1 MQRYKHTKSAF
12 NMMSSANGIT
22 LPALLDAMPAKTV
35 AYRIKW
41 NLNVFLLGLTLL
53 GQPMFVASRIVG
65 ENPSSTNVLH
75 TEAALP
81 VSHVVDYTTPVST
94 AADLFSPPTALES
107 GAGASVTSLPFSTG
121 NGSSMTFLPAPLA
134 AAPMRDGTAIG
145 GHAKGANLSTYEAQ
159 PHNSMP
165 SALLEAAPVGNGRN
179 GSISSSNMPSTT
191 STASST
197 APITS
202 TSTTT
207 TSTTAFS
214 PAHVGVLPAVPTTS
228 TSRATPAPIPPI
240 ECYHAQAEL
249 CAERRGDCEC
259 NIDPSVAGAL
269 YCCNVTDINKAIGC
283 VTNAP
288 EIANWKY
295 LHIRNVTVRELPL
308 NVSNRYIKTLLSL
321 AITDGTIQRISTSF
335 ARFSSPVCLNV
346 SNNNISEIEPR
357 AFRELRN
364 LTMLDLSY
372 NNLSTIPSTN
382 GLPNFR
388 LDIRGNVGM
397 LCKSLLESLKS
408 GVKFKEPESTFCLT
422 NRTFNWFN
430 STDSLPLHQLEMI
443 QRVQDEC
450 PEKCTCELDRLNFD
464 LNNTERKT
472 ITTRVA
478 CTGLGLTKFPDR
490 LPAGTV
496 TLNISN
502 NNITSLEA
510 LNHPPYQSLLRL
522 HADDNQISSLSEL
535 EGMDFVSRFTL
546 FSIRRNKLKT
556 VQSYIFAKSLDLGSY
571 IFLEGNP
578 MSCDCNAAKGF
589 KNWLLSRKAQ
599 VPDHENIFC
608 EGNTNLPQLVTIQE
622 SKLCQSQHDW
632 TDYIYYLIATEV
644 LLLIALVCKVSY
656 DYWVFKSAGYLPW
669 PANKMPKLPCDCLS
683 KGV

>member
-1 MQRYKHTKSAF
+1 MGYMRR
-12 NMMSSANGIT
+12 NV
-22 LPALLDAMPAKTV
+22 ALLLVVLGGIVPEWALLV
-35 AYRIKW
+35 A
-41 NLNVFLLGLTLL
+41 G
-53 GQPMFVASRIVG
+53 RIVG
-65 ENPSSTNVLH
+65 DNVAGSNVLYTDIPPLLSQIADQTTPMH
-75 TEAALP
+75 TAVGEPPIPVGIREGATGVSKPTNLPNVDNQPGSDGNGATEPSATVPMASSSSP
-81 VSHVVDYTTPVST
+81 VSS
-94 AADLFSPPTALES
+94 
-107 GAGASVTSLPFSTG
+107 SVP
-121 NGSSMTFLPAPLA
+121 
-134 AAPMRDGTAIG
+134 IG
-145 GHAKGANLSTYEAQ
+145 GSGVTVA
-159 PHNSMP
+159 
-165 SALLEAAPVGNGRN
+165 
-179 GSISSSNMPSTT
+179 SSGGSTT
-191 STASST
+191 STSTIAATTSST
-197 APITS
+197 VPQTTTSSTSSTITTQ

-207 TSTTAFS
+207 TSTSA
-214 PAHVGVLPAVPTTS
+214 PNAVGVPPATS
-228 TSRATPAPIPPI
+228 TSSNSRTVPATPPI
-240 ECYHAQAEL
+240 ECYHAQPEL
-249 CAERRGDCEC
+249 CAERRSGDCEC
-259 NIDPSVAGAL
+259 SIDPLVPAAL

-288 EIANWKY
+288 ETASWKY
-295 LHIRNVTVRELPL
+295 LHMRNVTVRELAL

-382 GLPNFR
+382 GKFR

-408 GVKFKEPESTFCLT
+408 GVKFKDPESTFCLT

-430 STDSLPLHQLEMI
+430 STDSLPLHQLETI

-450 PEKCTCELDRLNFD
+450 PENCTCELDRLNFD

-510 LNHPPYQSLLRL
+510 LNTPPYQSLLRL
-522 HADDNQISSLSEL
+522 HADDNQISSLSDL
-535 EGMDFVSRFTL
+535 EGMDFISRFTL

-556 VQSYIFAKSLDLGSY
+556 VQSYIFTKSLDLGSY

-578 MSCDCNAAKGF
+578 MTCDCNAAKGF

-632 TDYIYYLIATEV
+632 TDYIYYLITTEI
-644 LLLIALVCKVSY
+644 LLLMALVCKVSY
-656 DYWVFKSAGYLPW
+656 DYWVFKTAGYLPW
-669 PANKMPKLPCDCLS
+669 PANKMPKLPCDCLCE
-683 KGV
+683 

>member
-1 MQRYKHTKSAF
+1 MGYVRR
-12 NMMSSANGIT
+12 NVVLLLLVLGISVPE
-22 LPALLDAMPAKTV
+22 LSLLV
-35 AYRIKW
+35 A
-41 NLNVFLLGLTLL
+41 G
-53 GQPMFVASRIVG
+53 RIVG
-65 ENPSSTNVLH
+65 DNVAGSNVLY
-75 TEAALP
+75 TDVPPMLSQAA
-81 VSHVVDYTTPVST
+81 DQTTPMHT
-94 AADLFSPPTALES
+94 AVAEPPIPVNIID
-107 GAGASVTSLPFSTG
+107 GAGIASKPANQPNVDHQPGSDSNGGTEPSATAPM
-121 NGSSMTFLPAPLA
+121 GSSSSPVASFVPN
-134 AAPMRDGTAIG
+134 G
-145 GHAKGANLSTYEAQ
+145 GSGVTVTLT
-159 PHNSMP
+159 
-165 SALLEAAPVGNGRN
+165 GG
-179 GSISSSNMPSTT
+179 STT
-191 STASST
+191 STTTIAVTTSSSMVPTTSSST
-197 APITS
+197 SSTS
-202 TSTTT
+202 TLQPSTTT
-207 TSTTAFS
+207 TSTGILPVTAS
-214 PAHVGVLPAVPTTS
+214 SSNSRSVP
-228 TSRATPAPIPPI
+228 PAPSI
-240 ECYHAQAEL
+240 ECYHAQPEL
-249 CAERRGDCEC
+249 CAERKPGDCEC
-259 NIDPSVAGAL
+259 SVDPLVPAAL

-288 EIANWKY
+288 ETTSWKY
-295 LHIRNVTVRELPL
+295 LHMRNVTVRELAL

-382 GLPNFR
+382 GKFR

-408 GVKFKEPESTFCLT
+408 GVKFKDPESTFCLT

-430 STDSLPLHQLEMI
+430 STDSLPLHQLETI

-450 PEKCTCELDRLNFD
+450 PENCTCELDRLNFD

-510 LNHPPYQSLLRL
+510 LNTPPYQSLLRL
-522 HADDNQISSLSEL
+522 HADDNQISSLSDL
-535 EGMDFVSRFTL
+535 EGMDFISRFTL

-556 VQSYIFAKSLDLGSY
+556 VQSYIFTKSLDLGSY

-578 MSCDCNAAKGF
+578 MTCDCNAAKGF

-632 TDYIYYLIATEV
+632 TDYIYYLIATEI
-644 LLLIALVCKVSY
+644 LLLLALVCKVSY
-656 DYWVFKSAGYLPW
+656 DYWVFKTAGYLPW
-669 PANKMPKLPCDCLS
+669 PANKMPKLPCDCLCE
-683 KGV
+683 

>member
-1 MQRYKHTKSAF
+1 M
-12 NMMSSANGIT
+12 
-22 LPALLDAMPAKTV
+22 LDEKTAKAVVYRGKWKLVVLWLVV
-35 AYRIKW
+35 A
-41 NLNVFLLGLTLL
+41 VLGPSTI
-53 GQPMFVASRIVG
+53 VSSRIVG
-65 ENPSSTNVLH
+65 ENHAGSNVLY
-75 TEAALP
+75 TETDSQLSHALD
-81 VSHVVDYTTPVST
+81 HTTPLSAVGEI
-94 AADLFSPPTALES
+94 FSPPTALE
-107 GAGASVTSLPFSTG
+107 GGTAAAASAI
-121 NGSSMTFLPAPLA
+121 NGSVL
-134 AAPMRDGTAIG
+134 
-145 GHAKGANLSTYEAQ
+145 ANLPVLLTDSATNASRTKGINSSTHETV
-159 PHNSMP
+159 NGMP
-165 SALLEAAPVGNGRN
+165 SALKEASSVDEQVIGQVANS
-179 GSISSSNMPSTT
+179 SISTSTVPSTT
-191 STASST
+191 STVSST
-197 APITS
+197 TTVAS

-207 TSTTAFS
+207 TTTIATT
-214 PAHVGVLPAVPTTS
+214 PAHVGAQPVAPTTS
-228 TSRATPAPIPPI
+228 TPPAVPAPMPVI
-240 ECYHAQAEL
+240 ECYYAPPEL

-259 NIDPSVAGAL
+259 NIDPAVPGAL

-283 VTNAP
+283 VAS
-288 EIANWKY
+288 EMSNWKY
-295 LHIRNVTVRELPL
+295 LHIRNVTMRELAL

-321 AITDGTIQRISTSF
+321 SITDGAIQRISNSF

-346 SNNNISEIEPR
+346 SNNNISEIEQR
-357 AFRELRN
+357 AFRELRS

-372 NNLSTIPSTN
+372 NNLSTIPLTS
-382 GLPNFR
+382 GLQKFR

-397 LCKSLLESLKS
+397 LCKSLLESLKG
-408 GVKFKEPESTFCLT
+408 GVKFKDPESTFCLT

-599 VPDHENIFC
+599 VPDHEYIFC

-669 PANKMPKLPCDCLS
+669 PANKMPKLPCDCLCE
-683 KGV
+683 

>member
-1 MQRYKHTKSAF
+1 MGYARRNVVLFLLALSI
-12 NMMSSANGIT
+12 SVPE
-22 LPALLDAMPAKTV
+22 LALLV
-35 AYRIKW
+35 A
-41 NLNVFLLGLTLL
+41 G
-53 GQPMFVASRIVG
+53 RIVG
-65 ENPSSTNVLH
+65 DNVASTNVLYTDLPPLLSQGADQTTPMH
-75 TEAALP
+75 TAVGEPPMPESVGPHLSNLPPTVDHQPSGGESNGATESSATVPMASSSSP
-81 VSHVVDYTTPVST
+81 VSSSLPIGGVTVSLSGGSSTSTSSVITATTSSTVPPTTATSSTSSSTSSSTTQSSST
-94 AADLFSPPTALES
+94 AATSPGT
-107 GAGASVTSLPFSTG
+107 T
-121 NGSSMTFLPAPLA
+121 NGV
-134 AAPMRDGTAIG
+134 GV
-145 GHAKGANLSTYEAQ
+145 
-159 PHNSMP
+159 
-165 SALLEAAPVGNGRN
+165 APVVA
-179 GSISSSNMPSTT
+179 STSSNARAT
-191 STASST
+191 
-197 APITS
+197 
-202 TSTTT
+202 
-207 TSTTAFS
+207 
-214 PAHVGVLPAVPTTS
+214 AVP
-228 TSRATPAPIPPI
+228 ATPSI
-240 ECYHAQAEL
+240 ECYHAQPDL
-249 CAERRGDCEC
+249 CAERKANDCEC
-259 NIDPSVAGAL
+259 SVDPLIPAAL

-288 EIANWKY
+288 ETATWKY
-295 LHIRNVTVRELPL
+295 LHMRNVTVRELAL

-335 ARFSSPVCLNV
+335 ARFSSPVCLNM

-382 GLPNFR
+382 GKFR

-408 GVKFKEPESTFCLT
+408 GVKFKDPESTFCLT

-430 STDSLPLHQLEMI
+430 STDSLPLHQLETI

-450 PEKCTCELDRLNFD
+450 PENCTCELDRLNFD

-510 LNHPPYQSLLRL
+510 LNTAPYQSLLRL
-522 HADDNQISSLSEL
+522 HADDNQISSLSDL
-535 EGMDFVSRFTL
+535 EGMDFISRFTL

-556 VQSYIFAKSLDLGSY
+556 VQSYIFTKSLDLGSY

-578 MSCDCNAAKGF
+578 MTCDCNAAKGF

-632 TDYIYYLIATEV
+632 TDYIYYLIATEIM
-644 LLLIALVCKVSY
+644 LLVALVCKVSY
-656 DYWVFKSAGYLPW
+656 DYWVFKTAGYLPW
-669 PANKMPKLPCDCLS
+669 PANKMPKLPCDCLCE
-683 KGV
+683 

>member
-1 MQRYKHTKSAF
+1 MPTTPV
-12 NMMSSANGIT
+12 MV
-22 LPALLDAMPAKTV
+22 LPRRNVLLILLILSTTV
-35 AYRIKW
+35 SE
-41 NLNVFLLGLTLL
+41 LSLLAAG
-53 GQPMFVASRIVG
+53 RIVG
-65 ENPSSTNVLH
+65 DNLAGSNVLYTDVPPLLSQPADQTTPTH
-75 TEAALP
+75 PVSGGELEGTHPVPIPFHPSDVDHHAPASGAESGTEASPTVPIASSSAP
-81 VSHVVDYTTPVST
+81 ISASGTTTDSAGNARAVL
-94 AADLFSPPTALES
+94 AAPP
-107 GAGASVTSLPFSTG
+107 
-121 NGSSMTFLPAPLA
+121 PLA
-134 AAPMRDGTAIG
+134 P
-145 GHAKGANLSTYEAQ
+145 
-159 PHNSMP
+159 P
-165 SALLEAAPVGNGRN
+165 S
-179 GSISSSNMPSTT
+179 
-191 STASST
+191 
-197 APITS
+197 
-202 TSTTT
+202 
-207 TSTTAFS
+207 
-214 PAHVGVLPAVPTTS
+214 
-228 TSRATPAPIPPI
+228 I
-240 ECYHAQAEL
+240 ECYHAQPEL
-249 CAERRGDCEC
+249 CVERRTGDCEC
-259 NIDPSVAGAL
+259 SVDPLVPAAL

-288 EIANWKY
+288 ETASWKY
-295 LHIRNVTVRELPL
+295 LHMRNVTVRELAL

-321 AITDGTIQRISTSF
+321 AITDGTIHRISTSF

-382 GLPNFR
+382 GKFR

-397 LCKSLLESLKS
+397 LCKSLLDPLKS
-408 GVKFKEPESTFCLT
+408 GVKFKDPESTFCLT

-430 STDSLPLHQLEMI
+430 STDSLPLHQLETI

-450 PEKCTCELDRLNFD
+450 PENCTCELDRLNFD

-472 ITTRVA
+472 ITARVA
-478 CTGLGLTKFPDR
+478 CTGLGLTKFPER

-510 LNHPPYQSLLRL
+510 LNTPPYQSLLRL
-522 HADDNQISSLSEL
+522 HADDNQISSLSDL
-535 EGMDFVSRFTL
+535 EGMDFISRFTL

-556 VQSYIFAKSLDLGSY
+556 VQSYIFTKSLDLGSY

-578 MSCDCNAAKGF
+578 MTCDCNAAKGF

-632 TDYIYYLIATEV
+632 TDYIYYLIATEI
-644 LLLIALVCKVSY
+644 LLLVALVCKVSY

-669 PANKMPKLPCDCLS
+669 PANKMPKLPCDCLCE
-683 KGV
+683 

>member
-1 MQRYKHTKSAF
+1 MGYVRRTVVLLLLLLGVTVREFSLLVAGRIVGDNVAGSNVLYTD
-12 NMMSSANGIT
+12 T
-22 LPALLDAMPAKTV
+22 PALLSQAVDQT
-35 AYRIKW
+35 
-41 NLNVFLLGLTLL
+41 T
-53 GQPMFVASRIVG
+53 PMHTAVG
-65 ENPSSTNVLH
+65 EPPIPIGVLEGVGSVFKPTNLPNADHQLGSDSNGATEPSATV
-75 TEAALP
+75 P
-81 VSHVVDYTTPVST
+81 M
-94 AADLFSPPTALES
+94 
-107 GAGASVTSLPFSTG
+107 
-121 NGSSMTFLPAPLA
+121 GSSSSPISSFIP
-134 AAPMRDGTAIG
+134 IG
-145 GHAKGANLSTYEAQ
+145 GSGVTVS
-159 PHNSMP
+159 
-165 SALLEAAPVGNGRN
+165 VNG
-179 GSISSSNMPSTT
+179 GSISSTSTISATSSSTVPPTTTSSTSSTSTT
-191 STASST
+191 Q
-197 APITS
+197 

-207 TSTTAFS
+207 TSTSA
-214 PAHVGVLPAVPTTS
+214 PNAVGVPPVTLTSGNARPVP
-228 TSRATPAPIPPI
+228 ATPSI
-240 ECYHAQAEL
+240 ECYHAQPEL
-249 CAERRGDCEC
+249 CAERKVGDCEC
-259 NIDPSVAGAL
+259 SIDPLVPTAL

-288 EIANWKY
+288 ETANWKY
-295 LHIRNVTVRELPL
+295 LHMRNVTVRELAL

-382 GLPNFR
+382 GKFR

-408 GVKFKEPESTFCLT
+408 GVKFKDPESTFCLT

-430 STDSLPLHQLEMI
+430 STDSLPLHQLETI

-450 PEKCTCELDRLNFD
+450 PENCTCELDRLNFD

-510 LNHPPYQSLLRL
+510 LNTPPYQSLLRL
-522 HADDNQISSLSEL
+522 HADDNQISSLSDL
-535 EGMDFVSRFTL
+535 EGMDFISRFTL

-556 VQSYIFAKSLDLGSY
+556 VQSYIFTKSLDLGSY

-578 MSCDCNAAKGF
+578 MTCDCNAAKGF

-599 VPDHENIFC
+599 VPDHEDIFC

-632 TDYIYYLIATEV
+632 TDYIYYLIATEI
-644 LLLIALVCKVSY
+644 LLLLALVCKVSY
-656 DYWVFKSAGYLPW
+656 DYWVFKTAGYLPW
-669 PANKMPKLPCDCLS
+669 PANKMPKLPCDCLCE
-683 KGV
+683 

>member
-1 MQRYKHTKSAF
+1 
-12 NMMSSANGIT
+12 
-22 LPALLDAMPAKTV
+22 
-35 AYRIKW
+35 
-41 NLNVFLLGLTLL
+41 
-53 GQPMFVASRIVG
+53 MFS
-65 ENPSSTNVLH
+65 P
-75 TEAALP
+75 
-81 VSHVVDYTTPVST
+81 ST
-94 AADLFSPPTALES
+94 AQES
-107 GAGASVTSLPFSTG
+107 GAAAASAS
-121 NGSSMTFLPAPLA
+121 NGSVL
-134 AAPMRDGTAIG
+134 
-145 GHAKGANLSTYEAQ
+145 ANLPVLLTDSATNTSRTKGLNSSTHETV
-159 PHNSMP
+159 NSMP
-165 SALLEAAPVGNGRN
+165 SALQEASSVDEQVVGQVVSGNV
-179 GSISSSNMPSTT
+179 STSTIPSTT
-191 STASST
+191 STVSST
-197 APITS
+197 TTVAS

-207 TSTTAFS
+207 TTTIATT
-214 PAHVGVLPAVPTTS
+214 PAHVGAQPVAPTTS
-228 TSRATPAPIPPI
+228 TPLAIPAPVPAI
-240 ECYHAQAEL
+240 ECYHAQPEL
-249 CAERRGDCEC
+249 CAVRRGDCEC
-259 NIDPSVAGAL
+259 NVDPAVPGAL

-283 VTNAP
+283 VAS
-288 EIANWKY
+288 EMSNWKY
-295 LHIRNVTVRELPL
+295 LHIRNVTMRELAL

-321 AITDGTIQRISTSF
+321 SITDGTIQRISTSF

-669 PANKMPKLPCDCLS
+669 PANKMPKLPCDCLCE
-683 KGV
+683 

>member
-1 MQRYKHTKSAF
+1 MGFIRMDVVFMLLLLVPEMPLPVAGGTVDDNVVGTNILFTDIPPLQSQAVDHTTPMQMAV
-12 NMMSSANGIT
+12 GEPT
-22 LPALLDAMPAKTV
+22 LPVENVEGGAGRSNPTGEHQSGSVDVNGGGATESLGATVPMASSSSPVPA
-35 AYRIKW
+35 A
-41 NLNVFLLGLTLL
+41 NSG
-53 GQPMFVASRIVG
+53 
-65 ENPSSTNVLH
+65 SST
-75 TEAALP
+75 
-81 VSHVVDYTTPVST
+81 S
-94 AADLFSPPTALES
+94 SPPT
-107 GAGASVTSLPFSTG
+107 TT
-121 NGSSMTFLPAPLA
+121 
-134 AAPMRDGTAIG
+134 TAIP
-145 GHAKGANLSTYEAQ
+145 S
-159 PHNSMP
+159 P
-165 SALLEAAPVGNGRN
+165 SAVTPMVTP
-179 GSISSSNMPSTT
+179 IVSS
-191 STASST
+191 
-197 APITS
+197 TS
-202 TSTTT
+202 TSPTGTRAPNVGLAPV
-207 TSTTAFS
+207 TA
-214 PAHVGVLPAVPTTS
+214 TS
-228 TSRATPAPIPPI
+228 TSNARSVPAPPQI
-240 ECYHAQAEL
+240 ECYHAQPGL
-249 CAERRGDCEC
+249 CADRKGDCEC
-259 NIDPSVAGAL
+259 SIDPVVPSAL

-288 EIANWKY
+288 EMASWKY
-295 LHIRNVTVRELPL
+295 LHMRNVTVRELAL

-382 GLPNFR
+382 GKFR

-408 GVKFKEPESTFCLT
+408 GVKFKDPESTFCLT

-430 STDSLPLHQLEMI
+430 STDSLPLHQLETI

-450 PEKCTCELDRLNFD
+450 PENCTCELDRLNFD

-478 CTGLGLTKFPDR
+478 CTGLGLIKFPDR

-510 LNHPPYQSLLRL
+510 LNTPPYQSLLRL
-522 HADDNQISSLSEL
+522 HADDNQISSLSDL
-535 EGMDFVSRFTL
+535 EGMDFISRFTL

-556 VQSYIFAKSLDLGSY
+556 VQSYIFTKSLDLGSY

-578 MSCDCNAAKGF
+578 MTCDCNAAKGF

-632 TDYIYYLIATEV
+632 TDYIYYLIATEI
-644 LLLIALVCKVSY
+644 LLLVALVCKVSY
-656 DYWVFKSAGYLPW
+656 DYWVFKTAGYLPW
-669 PANKMPKLPCDCLS
+669 PANKMPKLPCDCLCE
-683 KGV
+683 

>member
-1 MQRYKHTKSAF
+1 MGFARRDAVVAMLLIMGVTVPELP
-12 NMMSSANGIT
+12 
-22 LPALLDAMPAKTV
+22 LPAAMARIVDDTV
-35 AYRIKW
+35 AGS
-41 NLNVFLLGLTLL
+41 NVLFTDAPQLLSQALDHTTPMHMVAVGEPPLPVDAV
-53 GQPMFVASRIVG
+53 GGEGADGGGGFNPASDHQPGSVDGGSAGRSTESFAATVPMVSSSSPASAPNGHAGSSTQASPLSTTATPPPIPSAVTTTTGAPVASS
-65 ENPSSTNVLH
+65 SST
-75 TEAALP
+75 
-81 VSHVVDYTTPVST
+81 
-94 AADLFSPPTALES
+94 
-107 GAGASVTSLPFSTG
+107 
-121 NGSSMTFLPAPLA
+121 LA
-134 AAPMRDGTAIG
+134 
-145 GHAKGANLSTYEAQ
+145 
-159 PHNSMP
+159 
-165 SALLEAAPVGNGRN
+165 
-179 GSISSSNMPSTT
+179 
-191 STASST
+191 
-197 APITS
+197 
-202 TSTTT
+202 STTT
-207 TSTTAFS
+207 TATATIAAGA
-214 PAHVGVLPAVPTTS
+214 PNVG
-228 TSRATPAPIPPI
+228 PAPATATATSNGRSAVSAPPQI
-240 ECYHAQAEL
+240 ECYHAQPEL
-249 CAERRGDCEC
+249 CAERKGDCEC
-259 NIDPSVAGAL
+259 SVDPVVPAAL

-288 EIANWKY
+288 ETASWKY
-295 LHIRNVTVRELPL
+295 LHIRNVTVREMAL

-382 GLPNFR
+382 GKFR

-408 GVKFKEPESTFCLT
+408 GVKFKDPESTFCLT

-430 STDSLPLHQLEMI
+430 STDSLPLHQLETI

-450 PEKCTCELDRLNFD
+450 PENCTCELDRLNFD

-510 LNHPPYQSLLRL
+510 LNTPPYQSLLRL
-522 HADDNQISSLSEL
+522 HADDNQISSLSDL
-535 EGMDFVSRFTL
+535 EGMDFISRFTL

-556 VQSYIFAKSLDLGSY
+556 VQSYIFTKSLDLGSY

-578 MSCDCNAAKGF
+578 MTCDCNAAKGF

-608 EGNTNLPQLVTIQE
+608 EGNTNLQQLVTIQE

-632 TDYIYYLIATEV
+632 TDYIYYLIATEI
-644 LLLIALVCKVSY
+644 LLLVALVCKVSY
-656 DYWVFKSAGYLPW
+656 DYWVFKTAGYLPW
-669 PANKMPKLPCDCLS
+669 PANKMPKLPCDCLCE
-683 KGV
+683 

>member
-1 MQRYKHTKSAF
+1 MGYARRH
-12 NMMSSANGIT
+12 G
-22 LPALLDAMPAKTV
+22 V
-35 AYRIKW
+35 
-41 NLNVFLLGLTLL
+41 VFLLVLSISLPELSLL
-53 GQPMFVASRIVG
+53 VAGRIVG
-65 ENPSSTNVLH
+65 DNGAGTNVLYTDVPPLLTQGVDQTTPMH
-75 TEAALP
+75 TAVGEPPVADGAGSAIKLPGANHHPPGSDSNGATESSATVPMASSSSP
-81 VSHVVDYTTPVST
+81 VSVSVPIGGSVNLSGGGSPTSTSSTIAATTSSTVAPTTTSSTSSSSTTTPS
-94 AADLFSPPTALES
+94 
-107 GAGASVTSLPFSTG
+107 
-121 NGSSMTFLPAPLA
+121 
-134 AAPMRDGTAIG
+134 
-145 GHAKGANLSTYEAQ
+145 
-159 PHNSMP
+159 
-165 SALLEAAPVGNGRN
+165 
-179 GSISSSNMPSTT
+179 
-191 STASST
+191 
-197 APITS
+197 
-202 TSTTT
+202 STTT
-207 TSTTAFS
+207 TPNGTMAGVGVAPVAATSSNARTTA
-214 PAHVGVLPAVPTTS
+214 PTT
-228 TSRATPAPIPPI
+228 PPI
-240 ECYHAQAEL
+240 ECYHAQPEL
-249 CAERRGDCEC
+249 CAERKASDCEC
-259 NIDPSVAGAL
+259 SVDPVVPAAL

-288 EIANWKY
+288 ETANWKY
-295 LHIRNVTVRELPL
+295 LHMRNVTVRELAL

-335 ARFSSPVCLNV
+335 ARFSSPVCLNM

-382 GLPNFR
+382 GKFR

-408 GVKFKEPESTFCLT
+408 GVKFKDPESTFCLT

-430 STDSLPLHQLEMI
+430 STDSLPLHQLETI

-450 PEKCTCELDRLNFD
+450 PENCTCELDRLNFD

-510 LNHPPYQSLLRL
+510 LNTPPYQSLLRL
-522 HADDNQISSLSEL
+522 HADDNQISSLSDL
-535 EGMDFVSRFTL
+535 EGMDFISRFTL

-556 VQSYIFAKSLDLGSY
+556 VQSYIFTKSLDLGSY

-578 MSCDCNAAKGF
+578 MTCDCNAAKGF

-632 TDYIYYLIATEV
+632 TDYIYYLIATEIM
-644 LLLIALVCKVSY
+644 LLVALVCKVSY
-656 DYWVFKSAGYLPW
+656 DYWVFKTAGYLPW
-669 PANKMPKLPCDCLS
+669 PANKMPKLPCDCLCE
-683 KGV
+683 

>member
-1 MQRYKHTKSAF
+1 MGFARRDVAIIVLF
-12 NMMSSANGIT
+12 VLGVT
-22 LPALLDAMPAKTV
+22 LPELPLPA
-35 AYRIKW
+35 A
-41 NLNVFLLGLTLL
+41 G
-53 GQPMFVASRIVG
+53 RIVDDNVAAG
-65 ENPSSTNVLH
+65 TNVLFSDLPPLVSQAVDQTTPMH
-75 TEAALP
+75 MSVGEPPLP
-81 VSHVVDYTTPVST
+81 VD
-94 AADLFSPPTALES
+94 
-107 GAGASVTSLPFSTG
+107 STG
-121 NGSSMTFLPAPLA
+121 SGSNPTGDHQGGSVEGTESSATVPMTSSSSTVSASS
-134 AAPMRDGTAIG
+134 
-145 GHAKGANLSTYEAQ
+145 NLNA
-159 PHNSMP
+159 
-165 SALLEAAPVGNGRN
+165 
-179 GSISSSNMPSTT
+179 GSISSTPS
-191 STASST
+191 
-197 APITS
+197 P
-202 TSTTT
+202 TT
-207 TSTTAFS
+207 TSTTTSSSGVTTTTAVAGNS
-214 PAHVGVLPAVPTTS
+214 SSTLASATSTLAGGAAGAPNVGPAPVTATS
-228 TSRATPAPIPPI
+228 TSSVRSVPAPPPI
-240 ECYHAQAEL
+240 ECYHAQPEL
-249 CAERRGDCEC
+249 CAERKGDCEC
-259 NIDPSVAGAL
+259 SVDPVIPSAL

-288 EIANWKY
+288 ETASWKY
-295 LHIRNVTVRELPL
+295 LHMRNVTVRELAL

-382 GLPNFR
+382 GKFR

-408 GVKFKEPESTFCLT
+408 GVKFNDPESTFCLT

-430 STDSLPLHQLEMI
+430 STDSLPLHQLETI

-450 PEKCTCELDRLNFD
+450 PENCTCELDRLNFD

-510 LNHPPYQSLLRL
+510 LNTPPYHSLLRL
-522 HADDNQISSLSEL
+522 HADDNQISSLSDL
-535 EGMDFVSRFTL
+535 EGMDFISRFTL

-556 VQSYIFAKSLDLGSY
+556 VQSYIFTKSLDLGSY

-578 MSCDCNAAKGF
+578 MTCDCNAAKGF

-608 EGNTNLPQLVTIQE
+608 EGNTNMPQLVTIQE

-632 TDYIYYLIATEV
+632 TDYIYYLIATEI
-644 LLLIALVCKVSY
+644 LLLVALVCKVSY
-656 DYWVFKSAGYLPW
+656 DYWVFKTAGYLPW
-669 PANKMPKLPCDCLS
+669 PANKMPKLPCDCLCE
-683 KGV
+683 